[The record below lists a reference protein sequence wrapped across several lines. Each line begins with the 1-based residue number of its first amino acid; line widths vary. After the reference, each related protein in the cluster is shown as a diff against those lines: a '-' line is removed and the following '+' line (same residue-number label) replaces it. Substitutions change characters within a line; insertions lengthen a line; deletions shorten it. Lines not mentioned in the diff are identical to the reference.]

1 MDLLV
6 LIFGIIGW
14 IYNCRPL
21 LKATL
26 IISICGLLLSLILIG
41 IEEIPSLCDY
51 ISLLIFIAGIISSLV
66 RMLRQ
71 LK

>member
-1 MDLLV
+1 MNLLV

-21 LKATL
+21 LITTL
-26 IISICGLLLSLILIG
+26 VISICGFLGNVLLA
-41 IEEIPSLCDY
+41 EEISSPVY
-51 ISLLIFIAGIISSLV
+51 YTNLLIFIAGIITSLV

>member
-1 MDLLV
+1 MDILV

-14 IYNCRPL
+14 IYNYRPL

-26 IISICGLLLSLILIG
+26 IISICGFSLNVLSMGIG
-41 IEEIPSLCDY
+41 ETVSLC
-51 ISLLIFIAGIISSLV
+51 SLLIFIAGIITSLV

>member
-26 IISICGLLLSLILIG
+26 IISICGFLINVLYIG
-41 IEEIPSLCDY
+41 IGEIVSLGNY
-51 ISLLIFIAGIISSLV
+51 IGLLIFIAGIITSLV
-66 RMLRQ
+66 RMLQ
-71 LK
+71 QK